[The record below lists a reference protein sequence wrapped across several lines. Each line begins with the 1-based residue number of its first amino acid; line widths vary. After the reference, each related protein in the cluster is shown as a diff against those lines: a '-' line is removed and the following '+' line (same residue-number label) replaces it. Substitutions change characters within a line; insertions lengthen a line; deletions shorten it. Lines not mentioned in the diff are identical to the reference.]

1 MSELNRWG
9 MKVEKIDGTCVR
21 LEPLTAIG
29 SESRGGA
36 GAGTGI
42 NAVIVETSE
51 STPASAFG
59 GSAAT
64 CIFFDVI
71 IRRRS

>member
-1 MSELNRWG
+1 MELFRG
-9 MKVEKIDGTCVR
+9 RMKVEKIDGTCVR
-21 LEPLTAIG
+21 LEPLTAQG

-42 NAVIVETSE
+42 GALIVETTE
-51 STPASAFG
+51 ATPAAAFW

-64 CIFFDVI
+64 CLAFDVI
-71 IRRRS
+71 IRRGS

>member
-1 MSELNRWG
+1 MELTRWG
-9 MKVEKIDGTCVR
+9 MKVEKIDGSCVR
-21 LEPLTAIG
+21 LEPLTAKG

-42 NAVIVETSE
+42 GALIVETSE
-51 STPASAFG
+51 STPASGFW

-64 CIFFDVI
+64 CVFFDVTVV
-71 IRRRS
+71 RRS

>member
-1 MSELNRWG
+1 MELTRWG
-9 MKVEKIDGTCVR
+9 MKVEKIDATCVR
-21 LEPLTAIG
+21 LEPLTAQG

-36 GAGTGI
+36 GIGTGI
-42 NAVIVETSE
+42 DAMIVETSE
-51 STPASAFG
+51 TTPASDFWG
-59 GSAAT
+59 TAAT

>member
-1 MSELNRWG
+1 MELTRWG
-9 MKVEKIDGTCVR
+9 MKVEKIDGSCVR
-21 LEPLTAIG
+21 LEPLTAQG

-42 NAVIVETSE
+42 SAAIFETGE
-51 STPASAFG
+51 STPASAFW

-64 CIFFDVI
+64 CVFFDVI
-71 IRRRS
+71 VRRRS